1 MDDPIQRH
9 PTRAEQLDI
18 LAAIVA
24 DQTQAGDRILDLGM
38 GTGYV
43 AHLILNKR
51 PEIRITGVDLK
62 AESLEAAK
70 NNLAG
75 LGSGHDFVVGNLME
89 PDGIDLPHADYRIA
103 FSVLTFHD
111 LSDEAKQAVIRWT
124 SEKLAPGGFFLLYDR
139 LRLTEAAAFPLQ
151 QTIWRRIEQVHGR
164 GMRTTENFEAYLE
177 DLGTDN
183 RPAALLDYF
192 DWFRSAGLEPALLHL
207 HGNVA
212 LLGGAKSA

>member
-24 DQTQAGDRILDLGM
+24 DQTQAGDRVLDLGM

-43 AHLILNKR
+43 AHLILNKQ

-89 PDGIDLPHADYRIA
+89 SDGIDLPHADYKIA
-103 FSVLTFHD
+103 LSVLTFHD
-111 LSDEAKQAVIRWT
+111 LSDDAKQAVIRWVST
-124 SEKLAPGGFFLLYDR
+124 KLSAGGFFLLYDR
-139 LRLTEAAAFPLQ
+139 LRLTEADAFPLQ

-164 GMRTTENFEAYLE
+164 GMRTTESFEAYLE

-183 RPAALLDYF
+183 RPGALLDYF
-192 DWFRSAGLEPALLHL
+192 DWFQSAGLAPALLHL

-212 LLGGAKSA
+212 LLGGAKPA

>member
-18 LAAIVA
+18 LATIVA
-24 DQTQAGDRILDLGM
+24 DHTKAGDRVLDLGM

-51 PEIRITGVDLK
+51 ADIAITGVDLK
-62 AESLEAAK
+62 MESLEAAK
-70 NNLAG
+70 SNISG
-75 LGSGHDFVVGNLME
+75 LGAGHDFVEGNLME
-89 PDGIDLPHADYRIA
+89 PESIELPHAGYKIA
-103 FSVLTFHD
+103 LSVLTFHD
-111 LSDEAKQAVIRWT
+111 LTDDAKQAVIRWA
-124 SEKLAPGGFFLLYDR
+124 SDRLAPGGFFLLYDR

-164 GMRTTENFEAYLE
+164 GMRTTDSFDAYIE

-183 RPAALLDYF
+183 RPAALLDYL
-192 DWFRSAGLEPALLHL
+192 DWFRSAGLAPAVLHL

-212 LLGGAKSA
+212 LLGGAKPA